1 MEFSL
6 SGSIFTNHT
15 ILEPLILMTMNKIVL
30 KTGYVSPEIEV
41 FSIEG
46 EGTFCLSGNHELFTL
61 DETWEEYLEDE

>member
-1 MEFSL
+1 
-6 SGSIFTNHT
+6 
-15 ILEPLILMTMNKIVL
+15 MTMNKIVL

-61 DETWEEYLEDE
+61 DETWEDYLEDE